1 MHWHQQKSHL
11 TTCTLFELSGNPAAG
26 SITNRCTIDQ
36 PLPAMLY
43 LLYGTCYDHPE
54 ASLHWNLFA
63 AVRTLALLVMS
74 MHSTIV
80 AYKNIKNA
88 SCSPPLPSNCHVMPA
103 FASVPNHCPESNTE
117 HCLHVYSAHNFL
129 ACTLKGRTLKMPHSH
144 STISI
149 MHFLHNMHFVAF

>member
-54 ASLHWNLFA
+54 ASLHWNLFV

-74 MHSTIV
+74 IHSTIV

-88 SCSPPLPSNCHVMPA
+88 SRSPPSPQIVM
-103 FASVPNHCPESNTE
+103 SCLLLLLCPITAPKAIQNI
-117 HCLHVYSAHNFL
+117 
-129 ACTLKGRTLKMPHSH
+129 ACTFTVR
-144 STISI
+144 TISW
-149 MHFLHNMHFVAF
+149 LVR